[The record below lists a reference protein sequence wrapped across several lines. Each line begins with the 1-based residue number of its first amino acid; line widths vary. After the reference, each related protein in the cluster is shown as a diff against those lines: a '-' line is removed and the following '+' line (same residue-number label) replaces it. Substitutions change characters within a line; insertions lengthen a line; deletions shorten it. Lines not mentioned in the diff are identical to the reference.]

1 MPVRRHYPDCQLV
14 EAWKALREAV
24 LPRAGAE
31 PLGDPTPAALYD
43 LVDVTRQA
51 PPRRPASDPAA
62 CARAARAGA
71 ARRRG
76 GSARRRRGQVLS
88 DLFARLY
95 VHLIGFARAHEVR
108 FARPWRLLLALFP
121 RITWDAACPIST
133 EGWTRRVHFVRE
145 GGEGGGGRARR
156 TRWPRPRVPASI
168 NLWQCVVSQRML
180 PLPGAHSLARRR
192 GAGTPDGDD
201 QNDAG
206 RIQPYLVHAGAR
218 PGPRQMQT
226 ACMRRM
232 WRRRAAL
239 LAARSAMR
247 AVPVSESAGRWQDM
261 TPPPSLLLSLPV
273 SLQYIHSPPPPSP
286 CGRT

>member
-145 GGEGGGGRARR
+145 GGEGG
-156 TRWPRPRVPASI
+156 RP
-168 NLWQCVVSQRML
+168 
-180 PLPGAHSLARRR
+180 
-192 GAGTPDGDD
+192 
-201 QNDAG
+201 
-206 RIQPYLVHAGAR
+206 
-218 PGPRQMQT
+218 
-226 ACMRRM
+226 
-232 WRRRAAL
+232 
-239 LAARSAMR
+239 
-247 AVPVSESAGRWQDM
+247 
-261 TPPPSLLLSLPV
+261 
-273 SLQYIHSPPPPSP
+273 
-286 CGRT
+286 